1 MKLISPFKSLI
12 QGGVVLNFK
21 ISAAGGENVQM
32 DILPQGKDSATG
44 VALPPKAL
52 VGTPEELDAGLEEYL
67 QKYAASV
74 ARVAEVVAN
83 ADAELRTIEEAAAA
97 QAKKAV
103 EDKSKAKTNTTSKP
117 GSKPAASAPRK
128 DMSAG
133 MLDESGGGDDDDG
146 GTTLITTGDAGE
158 AQAPA
163 GAPASAPATAPAAA
177 PAGPVEGVSPD
188 LFNV

>member
-12 QGGVVLNFK
+12 QGGVILTFK

-52 VGTPEELDAGLEEYL
+52 VGTPEEIDAGLEEYL

-74 ARVAEVVAN
+74 VRVADVVAK
-83 ADAELRTIEEAAAA
+83 ADAELKTIEDAAAA
-97 QAKKAV
+97 QAKKAI
-103 EDKSKAKTNTTSKP
+103 EDKSKAKTNTPSKP
-117 GSKPAASAPRK
+117 GSKPASSAPRK

-133 MLDESGGGDDDDG
+133 MLDEGGGNDDDDDG
-146 GTTLITTGDAGE
+146 GTTLITTGTAGE
-158 AQAPA
+158 AP
-163 GAPASAPATAPAAA
+163 APASAPAAAPVAAPAA
-177 PAGPVEGVSPD
+177 PVEGVSPD

>member
-12 QGGVVLNFK
+12 QGGVILTFK

-44 VALPPKAL
+44 IALPPKAL
-52 VGTPEELDAGLEEYL
+52 VGTPEEIDAGLEEYL

-74 ARVAEVVAN
+74 ARVADVVAN
-83 ADAELRTIEEAAAA
+83 ADAELKTIEEAASA
-97 QAKKAV
+97 QAKKAI
-103 EDKSKAKTNTTSKP
+103 EEKSKTKTNTPSKS
-117 GSKPAASAPRK
+117 GSKPASSATRR

-133 MLDESGGGDDDDG
+133 MLEEGGSDTDADDG
-146 GTTLITTGDAGE
+146 GTTLITTGGAGE
-158 AQAPA
+158 AP
-163 GAPASAPATAPAAA
+163 APASAPAVAPAAA
-177 PAGPVEGVSPD
+177 PAAPVEGVSPD